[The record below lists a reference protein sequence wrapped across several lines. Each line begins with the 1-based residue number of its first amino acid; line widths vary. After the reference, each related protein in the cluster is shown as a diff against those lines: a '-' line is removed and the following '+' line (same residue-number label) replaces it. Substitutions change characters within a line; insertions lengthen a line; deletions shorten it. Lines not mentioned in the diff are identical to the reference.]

1 MNELTRLALG
11 LEKFWRE
18 KGWEACIIGG
28 LAVQA
33 WGEPRFTMDVD
44 ITVLAGLGRE
54 EEFVDGWL
62 AEFPS
67 RIPDAKS
74 FALENRVL
82 LLRGSEGIG
91 IDVALGCLPFEEQA
105 IRSAVD
111 VELEPGARVRI
122 CRPEDLL
129 VMKAFADRGQDW
141 LDIRGILIRQRDQPL
156 DWAHIRKQLKPL
168 VQAKAKP
175 ELLEQL
181 ERVRREVEGGPS
193 FAQSR

>member
-1 MNELTRLALG
+1 MNELTRLALS

-67 RIPDAKS
+67 RIPDAKP
-74 FALENRVL
+74 FAVFFQNSIAGHNNTIYNNKDEKFYSCTNIN
-82 LLRGSEGIG
+82 GKDKDYE
-91 IDVALGCLPFEEQA
+91 A
-105 IRSAVD
+105 
-111 VELEPGARVRI
+111 
-122 CRPEDLL
+122 
-129 VMKAFADRGQDW
+129 
-141 LDIRGILIRQRDQPL
+141 
-156 DWAHIRKQLKPL
+156 
-168 VQAKAKP
+168 
-175 ELLEQL
+175 
-181 ERVRREVEGGPS
+181 
-193 FAQSR
+193 

>member
-1 MNELTRLALG
+1 MNELTRLALS

-44 ITVLAGLGRE
+44 ITVLAGLGWE

-82 LLRGSEGIG
+82 LLRG
-91 IDVALGCLPFEEQA
+91 
-105 IRSAVD
+105 
-111 VELEPGARVRI
+111 
-122 CRPEDLL
+122 
-129 VMKAFADRGQDW
+129 
-141 LDIRGILIRQRDQPL
+141 
-156 DWAHIRKQLKPL
+156 
-168 VQAKAKP
+168 
-175 ELLEQL
+175 
-181 ERVRREVEGGPS
+181 
-193 FAQSR
+193 

>member
-11 LEKFWRE
+11 LEKFWCE

-91 IDVALGCLPFEEQA
+91 IDVALGCLPFEE
-105 IRSAVD
+105 
-111 VELEPGARVRI
+111 
-122 CRPEDLL
+122 
-129 VMKAFADRGQDW
+129 
-141 LDIRGILIRQRDQPL
+141 
-156 DWAHIRKQLKPL
+156 
-168 VQAKAKP
+168 
-175 ELLEQL
+175 
-181 ERVRREVEGGPS
+181 
-193 FAQSR
+193 